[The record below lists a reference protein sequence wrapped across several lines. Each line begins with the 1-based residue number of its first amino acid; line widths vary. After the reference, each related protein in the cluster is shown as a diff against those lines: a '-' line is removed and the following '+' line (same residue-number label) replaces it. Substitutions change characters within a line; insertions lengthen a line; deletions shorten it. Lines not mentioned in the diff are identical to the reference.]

1 MDTSM
6 TTDTAGAVLPA
17 TSYDRGLASLLE
29 PACPILSTVRSLAT
43 QSAPGVA
50 DPQFKFQLGNLL
62 FAQGAVAEAV
72 ELFSQVLAIRPDF
85 AAAHNNLG
93 NALSRLGHTAAAVV
107 HYRQA
112 VALVPTM
119 AEAHN
124 NLGCALFLLGQ
135 LGPAIAHYQE
145 AIRLDPAAPNPYTNL
160 VLTLHYVPGVSN
172 ALIAETTL
180 RWARAIA
187 RPLAQSSWRAAS
199 PSERP
204 LRVGYVSGDFR
215 SHPVAYFI
223 EGVLAA
229 HDRTEVEVYCY
240 GNSAVADATTR
251 RIAGIADHWRDISA
265 LSDRDAARCIAA
277 DAIDI
282 LIDLS
287 GHTAGNRLTV
297 FARKPAP
304 IQCTWLGYV
313 GTTGL
318 AEIDYIIADRFVIP
332 PGEDGHYSERP
343 YRLPHSYLCF
353 TPPDENIDIGPLP
366 ALGGGS
372 LTFGCFNNL
381 LKINGAV
388 VDLWAALLAAVPGSR
403 LYLKTAQL
411 DDAVVRQG
419 VANEFAARGI
429 GADRLRLESSA
440 PRRELLAAY
449 NHVDIALDPF
459 PFGGGTTTLEALWMG
474 VPVVTLRGDR
484 FVGRVGESV
493 LTTLGLGELVAAS
506 PADYLSTTIE
516 LAADVTRLAALRA
529 ELRQRLVASPLCD
542 ARAFAGDLES
552 AFRAMWQAWR
562 RCRKFAA

>member
-6 TTDTAGAVLPA
+6 TTDTPGAFLPA
-17 TSYDRGLASLLE
+17 TSYDRRLAPPLGSAGLV
-29 PACPILSTVRSLAT
+29 LSTVRSLVA
-43 QSAPGVA
+43 QSAPGIA

-62 FAQGAVAEAV
+62 FAQGEMAEAV

-93 NALSRLGHTAAAVV
+93 NALSKLGHTPAAAA
-107 HYRQA
+107 HYQQA
-112 VALVPTM
+112 VALAPTM

-135 LGPAIAHYQE
+135 LGLAIAHYKE
-145 AIRLDPAAPNPYTNL
+145 AISLDPAAPDAYTNL

-180 RWARAIA
+180 RWAQAIS
-187 RPLAQSSWRAAS
+187 RPLPQPSWRSAS

-223 EGVLAA
+223 EGILAA
-229 HDRTEVEVYCY
+229 HDRTAVEVYCY
-240 GNSAVADATTR
+240 GNSTVTDATTR
-251 RIAGIADHWRDISA
+251 RIAGIADHWRDISG
-265 LSDRDAARCIAA
+265 LSNRDAAHRIAT

-332 PGEDGHYSERP
+332 PGDDAHYSERP

-353 TPPDENIDIGPLP
+353 TPPDESVDVGTLP
-366 ALGGGS
+366 VLDSGS

-381 LKINGAV
+381 LKVNGAV
-388 VDLWAALLAAVPGSR
+388 VDLWSSLLAAVPGSR

-411 DDAVVRQG
+411 DDAAVRQG
-419 VANEFAARGI
+419 FANEFAARGI
-429 GADRLRLESSA
+429 GADRLRLEASS

-449 NHVDIALDPF
+449 NDVDIALDPF

-493 LTTLGLGELVAAS
+493 LTTLGLGELVTAGAAE
-506 PADYLSTTIE
+506 YLSTAVD
-516 LAADVTRLAALRA
+516 LAGNVTRLAALRA
-529 ELRQRLVASPLCD
+529 GLRHRLVASPLCD
-542 ARAFAGDLES
+542 AKAFARDLET
-552 AFRAMWQAWR
+552 AYRTMWRAWR
-562 RCRKFAA
+562 RNRKLAA

>member
-6 TTDTAGAVLPA
+6 TIDTARAFAPA
-17 TSYDRGLASLLE
+17 PSFEFGMAPPSAI
-29 PACPILSTVRSLAT
+29 PAVRSLAAP
-43 QSAPGVA
+43 SAPTVA

-62 FAQGAVAEAV
+62 FAQGEIAEAA
-72 ELFSQVLAIRPDF
+72 ELFLQVLAIRPDF

-93 NALSRLGHTAAAVV
+93 NALSKLGHTAAAVV
-107 HYRQA
+107 HYQQA
-112 VALVPTM
+112 VALAPTM
-119 AEAHN
+119 GEAHN

-135 LGPAIAHYQE
+135 LGPAITHYRQ
-145 AIRLDPAAPNPYTNL
+145 AISLNSGAPDAYTNL
-160 VLTLHYVPGVSN
+160 VLTLQYAPNVSN
-172 ALIAETTL
+172 ALVAETTR
-180 RWARAIA
+180 RWAQAIP
-187 RPLAQSSWRAAS
+187 RPLAQPAWRAAAS
-199 PSERP
+199 AERP

-223 EGVLAA
+223 ENILAA
-229 HDRTEVEVYCY
+229 HDRAEVEVYCY
-240 GNSAVADATTR
+240 GNSTTADATTQ
-251 RIAGIADHWRDISA
+251 RIAAVADRWRDISA

-287 GHTAGNRLTV
+287 GHTAGNRLTM

-318 AEIDYIIADRFVIP
+318 GEIDYIIGDRFVIP
-332 PGEDGHYSERP
+332 PEDDHHYSERP

-353 TPPDENIDIGPLP
+353 TPPDEDVVVGPLP
-366 ALGGGS
+366 ALERGAP
-372 LTFGCFNNL
+372 TFGCFNNL

-388 VDLWAALLAAVPGSR
+388 VDLWSSLLAAVPGSR

-411 DDAVVRQG
+411 GDVAVRHGIVG
-419 VANEFAARGI
+419 EFAARGI
-429 GADRLRLESSA
+429 GAERLRLAPSS

-449 NHVDIALDPF
+449 NDVDIALDPF

-493 LTTLGLGELVAAS
+493 LTTFGLDGLVAVS
-506 PADYLSTTIE
+506 PADYLSMASE
-516 LAADVTRLAALRA
+516 LAGDVARLAALRA
-529 ELRQRLVASPLCD
+529 SLRQRLVASPLCD
-542 ARAFAGDLES
+542 AASFARDLET
-552 AFRAMWQAWR
+552 AYRAMWQAWR
-562 RCRKFAA
+562 QNRKLAA